1 MKDITVIIPILL
13 DAYQS
18 PFNEMLRNAVD
29 SVKAAAENYKDGKV
43 KLLIVRPSDKTT
55 DDPVFTGIECK
66 YVYNSG
72 NTDYCSQVNLG
83 VENVDTEF
91 FSILEFDDRYSS
103 KWFAMFDEYY
113 NFNEDVSV
121 FLPINVV
128 CNQKENIYEF
138 VNEIVW
144 ASSFSSEMGVVD
156 FECLENCASFNLTGG
171 IFKTSDWLKY
181 KPSIKV
187 AFNYEYLLRATSKN
201 HKQKVYVV
209 PKEGYRH
216 ELFRDGSL
224 INQYIEEIPEDINP
238 LWFEL
243 AKREYVYD
251 EDRNKG
257 IIIKDKL
264 KSEDLK

>member
-13 DAYQS
+13 DAYQL
-18 PFNEMLRNAVD
+18 PLREMLDKAVD
-29 SVKAAAENYKDGKV
+29 SVRAAAKNYTGGKV
-43 KLLIVRPSDKTT
+43 KLLIVRPSDETT
-55 DDPVFTGIECK
+55 DDPVYADLEYK
-66 YVYNSG
+66 HVYNKG

-91 FSILEFDDRYSS
+91 FSILEFDDCYSP
-103 KWFAMFDEYY
+103 KWFKMFDEYY
-113 NFNEDVSV
+113 STNEDASV

-128 CNQKENIYEF
+128 HNQKENVSEF

-144 ASSFSSEMGVVD
+144 ASSFSSEMGVID
-156 FECLENCASFNLTGG
+156 FECLDNYASFNLTGG
-171 IFKTSDWLKY
+171 IFRTADWLGY

-201 HKQKVYVV
+201 KKQKIYVI
-209 PKEGYRH
+209 PKEGYHH
-216 ELFRDGSL
+216 ELFREGSL
-224 INQYIEEIPEDINP
+224 VDQYVKEIPEDTNP

-257 IIIKDKL
+257 IIEERL
-264 KSEDLK
+264 KSEELK

>member
-13 DAYQS
+13 EAYSHPLDQ
-18 PFNEMLRNAVD
+18 MLNKAVD
-29 SVKAAAENYKDGKV
+29 SVRAAAENYKGGKV
-43 KLLIVRPSDKTT
+43 KLLIVRPSDEAT
-55 DDPVFTGIECK
+55 DDLYFPNIEYK
-66 YVYNSG
+66 YIYNKG

-91 FSILEFDDRYSS
+91 FSILEFDDWYSP
-103 KWFAMFDEYY
+103 KWFKMFDEYY
-113 NFNEDVSV
+113 NTNEDVSV
-121 FLPINVV
+121 FLPINVLHS
-128 CNQKENIYEF
+128 QKENTSEF

-144 ASSFSSEMGVVD
+144 ASSFSSEMGVID

-201 HKQKVYVV
+201 KKQKIYVI
-209 PKEGYRH
+209 PKEGYHH
-216 ELFRDGSL
+216 ELFREGSL
-224 INQYIEEIPEDINP
+224 VDQYVKEIPEETNP

-243 AKREYVYD
+243 ARREYSYD

-257 IIIKDKL
+257 IIEEKVKAD
-264 KSEDLK
+264 DLK